1 MTTLTPGANTG
12 VASGTLSVTISYT
25 PVAGADLDVSAFLL
39 NESGKVRGDNDMCF
53 FGQQSVNNGAV
64 KLVESAAG
72 RSVFSVNLEAI
83 DPAIEKVALTA
94 TIYENKARFDAFP
107 QLNVAVSGGIEA
119 PIPTQGMQETA
130 LILGEF
136 YRRQGAWKFR
146 CVAQGFAGGL
156 APLAQHFGVDIAAP
170 APAAAPTPVPSPAPA
185 APAAAAAPAP
195 APASKINLSKITLDK
210 QRPSISLEKKDG
222 DFGEIKI
229 NLNWNRTNP
238 NDSAGSGGGGFFA
251 TLRNKATGKSG
262 GIDLDV
268 GCLYEMENGR
278 KGAVQALGNAFGDFR
293 DEPFI
298 QLMGDDRTGSVSD
311 GEWLRI
317 NGKEWRKMRRV
328 LVYAFIYEGAPN
340 WQATDGVITLYIP
353 GEPPIEVRLS
363 EEGGT
368 KGMCAIALLEN
379 IGGSVKVN
387 RRVEFFKG
395 HSDMDKAFGWG
406 MRWAAGSK

>member
-1 MTTLTPGANTG
+1 MSTLTPGANTSVSTG
-12 VASGTLSVTISYT
+12 VQTVTITYT

-39 NESGKVRGDNDMCF
+39 TDTGKVRGDNDMCF

-72 RSVFSVNLEAI
+72 RTVFSLNLEAI
-83 DPAIEKVALTA
+83 DQAVEKVALTA
-94 TIYENKARFDAFP
+94 TIYENKAKFAAFP
-107 QLNVAVSGGIEA
+107 VLNVSVSGGIEA

-170 APAAAPTPVPSPAPA
+170 APSAAPTPAPAPVVP
-185 APAAAAAPAP
+185 PAAP
-195 APASKINLSKITLDK
+195 APASKVNLSKITLDK
-210 QRPSISLEKKDG
+210 QRPSISLDKKDG

-229 NLNWNRTNP
+229 NLNWNRSSQN
-238 NDSAGSGGGGFFA
+238 SGGGGFFA
-251 TLRNKATGKSG
+251 SLRGKSG

-268 GCLYEMENGR
+268 GCLYEMENGS

-293 DEPFI
+293 DAPFI

-317 NGKEWRKMRRV
+317 NGKEWRQIRRV

-353 GEPPIEVRLS
+353 GEAPIEVRLS
-363 EEGGT
+363 EEGGS

-379 IGGSVKVN
+379 VGGSVRVN
-387 RRVEFFKG
+387 RKVEFFKG

>member
-1 MTTLTPGANTG
+1 MSTLTPGANTSVSTG
-12 VASGTLSVTISYT
+12 VQTVTITYT
-25 PVAGADLDVSAFLL
+25 PVAGADLDVSTFLL
-39 NESGKVRGDNDMCF
+39 TDTGKVRGDNDMCF

-72 RSVFSVNLEAI
+72 RTVFSLNLEAI
-83 DPAIEKVALTA
+83 DQAVEKVALTA
-94 TIYENKARFDAFP
+94 TIYENKAKFAAFP
-107 QLNVAVSGGIEA
+107 VLNVSVSGGIEA

-170 APAAAPTPVPSPAPA
+170 APSAAPTPAPAPVVP
-185 APAAAAAPAP
+185 PAAP
-195 APASKINLSKITLDK
+195 APASKVNLSKITLDK

-229 NLNWNRTNP
+229 NLNWNRSSQN
-238 NDSAGSGGGGFFA
+238 SGGGGFFA
-251 TLRNKATGKSG
+251 SLRGKSG

-268 GCLYEMENGR
+268 GCLYEMENGS

-293 DEPFI
+293 DAPFI

-317 NGKEWRKMRRV
+317 NGKEWRQIRRV

-353 GEPPIEVRLS
+353 GEAPIEVRLS
-363 EEGGT
+363 EEGGS

-379 IGGSVKVN
+379 VGGSVRVN
-387 RRVEFFKG
+387 RKVEFFKG

>member
-1 MTTLTPGANTG
+1 MSTLTPGANTSVSAG
-12 VASGTLSVTISYT
+12 VQTVTITYT

-39 NESGKVRGDNDMCF
+39 TDTGKVRGDNDMCF

-72 RSVFSVNLEAI
+72 RTVFSLNLEAI
-83 DPAIEKVALTA
+83 DQAVEKVALTA
-94 TIYENKARFDAFP
+94 TIYENKAKFAAFP
-107 QLNVAVSGGIEA
+107 VLNVSISGGIEA

-170 APAAAPTPVPSPAPA
+170 APSAAPTPAPAPVA
-185 APAAAAAPAP
+185 APAAP
-195 APASKINLSKITLDK
+195 APASKVNLSKITLDK
-210 QRPSISLEKKDG
+210 QRPSISLDKKDG

-229 NLNWNRTNP
+229 NLNWNRSSQN
-238 NDSAGSGGGGFFA
+238 SGGGGFFA
-251 TLRNKATGKSG
+251 SLRGKSG

-268 GCLYEMENGR
+268 GCLYEMENGS

-293 DEPFI
+293 DAPFI

-317 NGKEWRKMRRV
+317 NGKEWRQIRRV

-353 GEPPIEVRLS
+353 GEAPIEVRLS
-363 EEGGT
+363 EEGGS

-379 IGGSVKVN
+379 VGGSVRVN
-387 RRVEFFKG
+387 RKVEFFKG

>member
-1 MTTLTPGANTG
+1 MSTLTPGANTSVSTG
-12 VASGTLSVTISYT
+12 VQTVTITYT

-39 NESGKVRGDNDMCF
+39 TDTGKVRGDNDMCF

-72 RSVFSVNLEAI
+72 RTVFSLNLEAI
-83 DPAIEKVALTA
+83 DQAVEKVALTA
-94 TIYENKARFDAFP
+94 TIYENKAKFAAFP
-107 QLNVAVSGGIEA
+107 VLNVSVSGGIEA

-170 APAAAPTPVPSPAPA
+170 APSAAPTPAPAPVVP
-185 APAAAAAPAP
+185 PAAP
-195 APASKINLSKITLDK
+195 APASKVNLSKITLDK

-229 NLNWNRTNP
+229 NLNWNRSSQN
-238 NDSAGSGGGGFFA
+238 SGGGGFFA
-251 TLRNKATGKSG
+251 SLRGKSG

-268 GCLYEMENGR
+268 GCLYEMENGS

-293 DEPFI
+293 DAPFI

-317 NGKEWRKMRRV
+317 NGKEWRQIRRV

-340 WQATDGVITLYIP
+340 WQATDGVINLYIP
-353 GEPPIEVRLS
+353 GEAPIEVRLS
-363 EEGGT
+363 EEGGS

-379 IGGSVKVN
+379 VGGSVRVN
-387 RRVEFFKG
+387 RKVEFFKG

>member
-1 MTTLTPGANTG
+1 MSTLTPGANTSVSAG
-12 VASGTLSVTISYT
+12 VQTVTITYT

-39 NESGKVRGDNDMCF
+39 TDTGKVRGDNDMCF

-72 RSVFSVNLEAI
+72 RTVFSLNLEAI
-83 DPAIEKVALTA
+83 DQAVEKVALTA
-94 TIYENKARFDAFP
+94 TIYENKAKFAAFP
-107 QLNVAVSGGIEA
+107 VLNVSISGGIEA

-170 APAAAPTPVPSPAPA
+170 APSAAPTPAPAPVAAPA
-185 APAAAAAPAP
+185 APAS
-195 APASKINLSKITLDK
+195 ASKVNLSKITLDK
-210 QRPSISLEKKDG
+210 QRPSISLDKKDG

-229 NLNWNRTNP
+229 NLNWNRSSQN
-238 NDSAGSGGGGFFA
+238 SGGGGFFA
-251 TLRNKATGKSG
+251 SLRGKSG

-268 GCLYEMENGR
+268 GCLYEMENGS

-293 DEPFI
+293 DAPFI

-317 NGKEWRKMRRV
+317 NGKEWRQIRRV

-353 GEPPIEVRLS
+353 GEAPIEVRLS
-363 EEGGT
+363 EEGGS

-379 IGGSVKVN
+379 VGGSVRVN
-387 RRVEFFKG
+387 RKVEFFKG

>member
-1 MTTLTPGANTG
+1 MSTLTPGANTSVSTG
-12 VASGTLSVTISYT
+12 VQTVTITYT
-25 PVAGADLDVSAFLL
+25 PVADADLDVSAFLL
-39 NESGKVRGDNDMCF
+39 TDTGKVRGDNDMCF

-72 RSVFSVNLEAI
+72 RTVFSLNLEAI
-83 DPAIEKVALTA
+83 DQAVEKVALTA
-94 TIYENKARFDAFP
+94 TIYENKAKFAAFP
-107 QLNVAVSGGIEA
+107 VLNVSVSGGIEA

-170 APAAAPTPVPSPAPA
+170 APSAAPTPAPAPVVP
-185 APAAAAAPAP
+185 PAAP
-195 APASKINLSKITLDK
+195 APASKVNLSKITLDK

-229 NLNWNRTNP
+229 NLNWNRSSQN
-238 NDSAGSGGGGFFA
+238 SGGGGFFA
-251 TLRNKATGKSG
+251 SLRGKSG

-268 GCLYEMENGR
+268 GCLYEMENGS

-317 NGKEWRKMRRV
+317 NGKEWRQIRRV

-353 GEPPIEVRLS
+353 GEAPIEVRLS
-363 EEGGT
+363 EEGGS

-379 IGGSVKVN
+379 VGGSVRVN
-387 RRVEFFKG
+387 RKVEFFKG

>member
-1 MTTLTPGANTG
+1 MSTLTPGANTSVSAG
-12 VASGTLSVTISYT
+12 VQTVTITYT

-39 NESGKVRGDNDMCF
+39 TDTGKVRGDNDMCF

-72 RSVFSVNLEAI
+72 RTVFSLNLEAI
-83 DPAIEKVALTA
+83 DQAVEKVALTA
-94 TIYENKARFDAFP
+94 TIYENKAKFAAFP
-107 QLNVAVSGGIEA
+107 VLNVSVSGGIEA

-170 APAAAPTPVPSPAPA
+170 APSAAPTPAPAPVVP
-185 APAAAAAPAP
+185 PAAP
-195 APASKINLSKITLDK
+195 APASKVNLSKITLDK

-229 NLNWNRTNP
+229 NLNWNRSSQN
-238 NDSAGSGGGGFFA
+238 SGGGGFFA
-251 TLRNKATGKSG
+251 SLRGKSG

-268 GCLYEMENGR
+268 GCLYEMENGS

-293 DEPFI
+293 DAPFI

-317 NGKEWRKMRRV
+317 NGKEWRQIRRV

-353 GEPPIEVRLS
+353 GEAPIEVRLS
-363 EEGGT
+363 EEGGS

-379 IGGSVKVN
+379 VGGSVRVN
-387 RRVEFFKG
+387 RKVEFFKG

-406 MRWAAGSK
+406 IRWAAGSK